1 MAKKKTNNGNAFDA
15 FAGKKTQAKKTSPKI
30 PAKVTED
37 VRNAVD
43 LAIGNKA
50 QIKLLDTEIKKAEL
64 VIIEHVF
71 PQQEAAAREGNYC
84 KSFTVGGN
92 DGTLTYTTI
101 DKFSVP
107 KEQEVEDEIR
117 KLLGIKDFDKYF
129 RILRTVK
136 FTEDAMQDKKLINNM
151 VAVASEHGYEVPDVF
166 LIIDERTTRKGM
178 DEKQFDL
185 PKAKL
190 AALRTLIKQYKAS
203 LK

>member
-1 MAKKKTNNGNAFDA
+1 MAKKKNSNGNAFDA
-15 FAGKKTQAKKTSPKI
+15 FAGKKAPAKKTSPKI
-30 PAKVTED
+30 TAVVTDD

-43 LAIGNKA
+43 SAISNKA
-50 QIKLLDTEIKKAEL
+50 QIKLLDAEIKKAEL
-64 VIIEHVF
+64 LIIEHVY
-71 PQQEAAAREGNYC
+71 PQQEKHAREGNYC

-117 KLLGIKDFDKYF
+117 KLLGKDFDTYF
-129 RILRTVK
+129 RMLRTVK
-136 FTEDAMQDKKLINNM
+136 FTEGAMQDKKLINDM
-151 VAVASEHGYEVPDVF
+151 VAVAREHDYKVPDIF
-166 LIIDERTTRKGM
+166 TIIDELATVKGM
-178 DEKQFDL
+178 DVSQFNL

-190 AALRTLIKQYKAS
+190 TALRTLIKQYKAS